1 MAHFDKTFPTL
12 DCAACILTPKMTQVG
27 KHKNIH
33 LMAYSE
39 VEQVSGF
46 IGNFTVKVRR
56 KASYVDTDKC
66 TGCGTCWEN
75 CPARRIPAV
84 RVIRKDKQVIGRTR
98 VAAAGDSTR
107 KVLVAHS

>member
-1 MAHFDKTFPTL
+1 
-12 DCAACILTPKMTQVG
+12 MTQVG

-39 VEQVSGF
+39 VEEVSGF

-56 KASYVDTDKC
+56 KASYVDADKC

-75 CPARRIPAV
+75 CPGRRIPAV
-84 RVIRKDKQVIGRTR
+84 RVIRKDAQVIGRTKPAAAA
-98 VAAAGDSTR
+98 VAAPKPVVSH
-107 KVLVAHS
+107 V